1 MSRKIY
7 RRIRPCSHEFTAI
20 DSRIPNPKMECIECG
35 AVIPKIDEKNYE
47 QIFDKPPLSLLSGRS
62 RNHPP

>member
-1 MSRKIY
+1 
-7 RRIRPCSHEFTAI
+7 
-20 DSRIPNPKMECIECG
+20 MECIECG